1 MSRLA
6 ALLALV
12 AVHVANPAH
21 AQQLALWAQVSEN
34 GPRPGDIVRV
44 RIWREAE
51 LSGDF
56 LVGENGEVVLPL
68 LGAIATTG
76 KTAELLIDEL
86 TAKYGQYLRNPSIE
100 IMVLRRISVQGEVRS
115 PGLYPVD
122 ATVSL
127 ADAVAL
133 AGGLTPTADAR
144 RISLVRQGEVLDVQ
158 LSPETVIQRSPVLSG
173 DQILVGQKSWL
184 SRNSGILIGAGITAA
199 AIITAALVT
208 NN

>member
-1 MSRLA
+1 MLRLA
-6 ALLALV
+6 ALLTLV
-12 AVHVANPAH
+12 TGHAAGPAQ
-21 AQQLALWAQVSEN
+21 AQQLAIQAQVSEN
-34 GPRPGDIVRV
+34 GPRPGDIIRV

-68 LGAIATTG
+68 LGAIDTPG
-76 KTAELLIDEL
+76 KTAERLIEEL
-86 TAKYGQYLRNPSIE
+86 AEEYSRYLRNPSIE
-100 IMVLRRISVQGEVRS
+100 ITVLRRVSVQGEVRS

-127 ADAVAL
+127 VDALAL
-133 AGGLTPTADAR
+133 AGGLTPNGDPKK
-144 RISLVRQGEVLDVQ
+144 ISLVRQGQVLDVQ

-184 SRNSGILIGAGITAA
+184 ARNSGILIGAGLTAA

-208 NN
+208 N